1 MISVIIPAYNAE
13 KTIENAVKSIVDSA
27 INDKFEII
35 IVENGSTDNT
45 LEIAIKLKKTYK
57 GIMVYQSQ
65 KGVSNA
71 RNLGIEKA
79 NGEWIC
85 FVDADDLLCKD
96 AFEFYYDEIRKK
108 DADLYFFSYKK
119 NNRLII
125 MEEKVKKSMPKYI
138 CMVLENPTKY
148 LTVWAK
154 LFRKSILQEYKIK
167 FDTDLVMSEDSV
179 FMLEYMIK
187 CNAIAMSEKCV
198 YKYRMYQESATRTYS
213 GKKKVQYLQ
222 ALSTS
227 KKVIETY
234 NVDIKKAFRIYAVMQ
249 FNLIMVKEVFHIK
262 SGLNLIE
269 RINEMKKLLYCE
281 DINKEIESIKLRDCL
296 SMRMIPIGMIKIHF
310 YLGAALIYYCRAII
324 NYIRR

>member
-1 MISVIIPAYNAE
+1 MISVIIPAYNVE

-27 INDKFEII
+27 MDGDVEII

-57 GIMVYQSQ
+57 SIMVYQSQ
-65 KGVSNA
+65 KGVSYA

-96 AFEFYYDEIRKK
+96 AFRFYYDEIKEN

-119 NNRLII
+119 NNKLII
-125 MEEKVKKSMPKYI
+125 MEENEKKSMKKYI
-138 CMVLENPTKY
+138 CMFLENPTKY

-154 LFRKSILQEYKIK
+154 LFRRSILQEYKIE
-167 FDTDLVMSEDSV
+167 FNTDLSMSEDSV
-179 FMLEYMIK
+179 FMLEYLAK
-187 CNAIAMSEKCV
+187 CSAIAMSKKCV
-198 YKYRMYQESATRTYS
+198 YKYRMYEDSATRTYS

-222 ALSTS
+222 ALSIA
-227 KKVIETY
+227 KKVIATY
-234 NVDIKKAFRIYAVMQ
+234 EVDIKKSFRIYTAMQ
-249 FNLIMVKEVFHIK
+249 FNLIMVKEIFHIK

-281 DINKEIESIKLRDCL
+281 DINKEIESVELRNCF
-296 SMRMIPIGMIKIHF
+296 SMRMIPIGMIKMHF
-310 YLGAALIYYCRAII
+310 YFGAALIYYCRAII